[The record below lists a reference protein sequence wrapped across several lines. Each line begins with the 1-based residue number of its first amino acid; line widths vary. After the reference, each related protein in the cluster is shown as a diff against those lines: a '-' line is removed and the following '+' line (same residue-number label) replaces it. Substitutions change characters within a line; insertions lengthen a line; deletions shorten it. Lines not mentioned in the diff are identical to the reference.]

1 MKQAVRIL
9 LITAGVISIALGV
22 LGIFL
27 PLLPTTPFLLLAAA
41 CFIRS
46 SRRLYDWLLK
56 HRYLGPYIR
65 NYRKHRAI
73 PKRMKIILLVLL
85 WATLGYSIIAV
96 VENLLVRILLGA
108 IGIAVT
114 IHILSMKTLT
124 AAMIEQSKESSQS
137 D

>member
-1 MKQAVRIL
+1 MKQSIRIL

-41 CFIRS
+41 CFMRS
-46 SRRLYDWLLK
+46 SRRLYDWLLT

-65 NYRKHRAI
+65 NYRNFRAI

-85 WATLGYSIIAV
+85 WATLGYSMIAV

-108 IGIAVT
+108 IGIGVT

-124 AAMIEQSKESSQS
+124 TAMRAQSKESSQS
-137 D
+137 E

>member
-1 MKQAVRIL
+1 MKQSIRIL

-41 CFIRS
+41 CFMRS
-46 SRRLYDWLLK
+46 SRRLYDWLLT
-56 HRYLGPYIR
+56 HRYLGPYIG
-65 NYRKHRAI
+65 NYRNFRAI

-85 WATLGYSIIAV
+85 WATLGYSMIAV
-96 VENLLVRILLGA
+96 VENLLVCILLGA
-108 IGIAVT
+108 IGIGVT